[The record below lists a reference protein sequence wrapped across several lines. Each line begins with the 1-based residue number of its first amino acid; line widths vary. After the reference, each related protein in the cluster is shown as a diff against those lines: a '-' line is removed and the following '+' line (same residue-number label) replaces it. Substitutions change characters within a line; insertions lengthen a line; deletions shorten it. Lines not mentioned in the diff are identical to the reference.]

1 MTSNIGAK
9 QVKDFGT
16 GVGFE
21 TSSMKSQASEIE
33 KGVIQNA
40 LKKTFAPEFLNR
52 VDDVVIFNTLE
63 KKDIEKIVEIELT
76 KLIKKLKKWF

>member
-1 MTSNIGAK
+1 MWVLK
-9 QVKDFGT
+9 P
-16 GVGFE
+16 
-21 TSSMKSQASEIE
+21 SMKSQASEIE

-76 KLIKKLKKWF
+76 KLIKRVEKIGFGLSLTKAAKLS